1 MYFQGGESMVDDNR
15 DDIKKE
21 SGESPEDISQEKIVE
36 IAHSGKEEIPQE
48 EKREITFNEEALIN
62 SLKKELED
70 MKDKYMRLYA
80 EFENYKRMAARER
93 EEIIKY
99 SNEALINNLIPSIDN
114 LEMALK
120 HAENTNSGLLDGV
133 KLTLKEILRALEKA
147 GLTPIDSYMKPF
159 DPLYHEAMSMVERED
174 LDEMTVVEEYRKGYI
189 YKDKVL
195 RPSLV
200 AVSKKPEKKEQD
212 E

>member
-1 MYFQGGESMVDDNR
+1 MVDENK

-21 SGESPEDISQEKIVE
+21 EVVESPEAISQEE
-36 IAHSGKEEIPQE
+36 IAEITHSGKEEIPHE
-48 EKREITFNEEALIN
+48 EKEEITFNEEALIN

-70 MKDKYMRLYA
+70 IKDKYMRLYA
-80 EFENYKRMAARER
+80 EFENYKRMAAKER

-114 LEMALK
+114 LEMAIK
-120 HAENTNSGLLDGV
+120 HAEKTNSGLLDGV
-133 KLTLKEILRALEKA
+133 KLTLKEILRALEKF
-147 GLTPIDSYMKPF
+147 GLIPIDSYMKPF
-159 DPLYHEAMSMVERED
+159 DPVYHEAMSMIERED

-200 AVSKKPEKKEQD
+200 AVSKKPEKKEQN

>member
-1 MYFQGGESMVDDNR
+1 MVDDNR

-36 IAHSGKEEIPQE
+36 IAHNGKEEIPQE

-133 KLTLKEILRALEKA
+133 RLTLKEILRALEKA

>member
-1 MYFQGGESMVDDNR
+1 MVDENR

-21 SGESPEDISQEKIVE
+21 SEESPEDISQEKIVE
-36 IAHSGKEEIPQE
+36 ITHSAKEEIPQE
-48 EKREITFNEEALIN
+48 GKREITFNEEALIN

-133 KLTLKEILRALEKA
+133 RLTLKEILRALEKA

>member
-1 MYFQGGESMVDDNR
+1 MVDDNR

-133 KLTLKEILRALEKA
+133 RLTLKEILRALEKA